1 MTAKEYLSQ
10 IKKLDT
16 LIDNKL
22 AEVAHWKAV
31 ASGTTSRSEGER
43 VQAMGSNQKMAD
55 AVARYMDMEAE
66 INADID
72 RLVDIRQEVIKT
84 IEQLPWIEYD
94 VLHKIYV
101 QGKEFWEVADSHEKS
116 YSWTTTIHGRA
127 LTNLQKIL
135 DERKKHEKSKE
146 TETKGAEVSCQ

>member
-43 VQAMGSNQKMAD
+43 VQATGSNQKMAD
-55 AVARYMDMEAE
+55 AVARYMDMENE

-72 RLVDIRQEVIKT
+72 RQEVIQT

-135 DERKKHEKSKE
+135 DERKNHEKSKE
-146 TETKGAEVSCQ
+146 TETKGAEVFCQ

>member
-43 VQAMGSNQKMAD
+43 VQSAGSKQKMAD

-94 VLHKIYV
+94 VLHKVYV
-101 QGKEFWEVADSHEKS
+101 QGKELWEVADCHEKS

-127 LTNLQKIL
+127 LANVQRIL
-135 DERKKHEKSKE
+135 NERKNHETSKE
-146 TETKGAEVSCQ
+146 TETEGAEVHCQ